1 MTERHEHLIDWLK
14 DAHAMEQQAEQMLEA
29 QIGRLQNYPKLRT
42 RLEKHLEETRD
53 QKRLVE
59 QALERLGHSPS
70 TLKDLGAR
78 LGAFAQAAGTMLVE
92 DEVLKAAMA
101 GHVFE
106 QMEVAAYTV
115 LLAAAEAAGD
125 EETRVVCEAILP
137 QEQAMAAWTL
147 AHLPELTQAFLDRAE
162 APGLEAKR

>member
-29 QIGRLQNYPKLRT
+29 QIGRLLNYPKLRT
-42 RLEKHLEETRD
+42 RLEETRD

-78 LGAFAQAAGTMLVE
+78 LGAFVQAAGTMLVA

-137 QEQAMAAWTL
+137 QEQAIAEWTL